1 MMKILLGQL
10 KIMIKFIKNYG
21 VYIGEFLAYVIL
33 GLIAIAVIYYA
44 FWFICLIDDTWY
56 QLNFM
61 ELV

>member
-21 VYIGEFLAYVIL
+21 VYIGEFLAYIIL
-33 GLIAIAVIYYA
+33 GLIALAVIYYGL
-44 FWFICLIDDTWY
+44 WFICLIDDACY